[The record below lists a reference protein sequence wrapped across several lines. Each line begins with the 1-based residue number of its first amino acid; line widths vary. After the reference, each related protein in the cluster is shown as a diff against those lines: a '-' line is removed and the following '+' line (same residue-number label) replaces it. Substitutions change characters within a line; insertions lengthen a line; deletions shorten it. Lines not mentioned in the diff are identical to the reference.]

1 MFYIDYMLKG
11 FYINL
16 DNRKDRRDHFENLKV
31 VYSFLENIERMSAI
45 ENNDGLLGCCFS
57 HIKALTQCLEIDAP
71 YIAIFED
78 DFTILDDNVFRRFMI
93 DFEKIKSHDA
103 WKVIVLTPR
112 GTTVPN
118 EDIAE
123 FKRIIDHQTATG
135 YIVKRD
141 TIQPIIDVLK
151 ESAKL
156 QMQGIEKNISANDQY
171 WKRIQTK
178 YPFYYYKDIFAGQ
191 LVGWSNIE
199 KRHVDY
205 NDRFIKQILF

>member
-1 MFYIDYMLKG
+1 MSKG

-16 DNRKDRRDHFENLKV
+16 DSRKDRRDHFENLKKEFP
-31 VYSFLENIERMSAI
+31 FLENIERMSAI

-71 YIAIFED
+71 YISIFED
-78 DFTILDDNVFRRFMI
+78 DFTVLDDNVFCRFMD
-93 DFEKIKSHDA
+93 DFEKIKLDDT

-112 GTTVPN
+112 GSTVPN
-118 EDIAE
+118 EDIAQ

-135 YIVKRD
+135 YIVKREIIQILID
-141 TIQPIIDVLK
+141 TLK

-156 QMQGIEKNISANDQY
+156 QMQGVEKNISANDQY
-171 WKRIQTK
+171 WKRIQLM

-191 LVGWSNIE
+191 LIGWSNIE
-199 KRHVDY
+199 KRYVDY
-205 NDRFIKQILF
+205 NDRFIKQNLF

>member
-1 MFYIDYMLKG
+1 MLKG

-16 DNRKDRRDHFENLKV
+16 DSRKDRRDHFEDLKKQFP
-31 VYSFLENIERMSAI
+31 FLENIERMSAI
-45 ENNDGLLGCCFS
+45 ENNDGPLGCCFS
-57 HIKALTQCLEIDAP
+57 HIRALTQCLEINAP

-78 DFTILDDNVFRRFMI
+78 DFTILNDTSFRKFII
-93 DFEKIKSHDA
+93 DFEKIKSDDT

-112 GTTVPN
+112 GSTVPS
-118 EDIAE
+118 EDIAD

-135 YIVKRD
+135 YIVKQEI
-141 TIQPIIDVLK
+141 IQILIDNLK

-156 QMQGIEKNISANDQY
+156 QMQGVEKNISANDQY
-171 WKRIQTK
+171 WKQIQK
-178 YPFYYYKDIFAGQ
+178 MYPFYYYKDIFAGQ

-205 NDRFIKQILF
+205 NDRFIQQNLF

>member
-1 MFYIDYMLKG
+1 MLKG

-16 DNRKDRRDHFENLKV
+16 DSRKDRRDHFEDLKKQFP
-31 VYSFLENIERMSAI
+31 FLENIERMSAI
-45 ENNDGLLGCCFS
+45 ENNDGPLGCCFS
-57 HIKALTQCLEIDAP
+57 HIRALTQCLEINAP

-78 DFTILDDNVFRRFMI
+78 DFTILNDTSFRKFII
-93 DFEKIKSHDA
+93 DFEKIKSDDT

-112 GTTVPN
+112 GSTVPN
-118 EDIAE
+118 EDIAD

-135 YIVKRD
+135 YIVKREI
-141 TIQPIIDVLK
+141 IQILIDNLK

-156 QMQGIEKNISANDQY
+156 QMQGVEKNISANDQY
-171 WKRIQTK
+171 WKQIQK
-178 YPFYYYKDIFAGQ
+178 MYPFYYYKDIFAGQ

-205 NDRFIKQILF
+205 NHRFIQQNLF